1 MKKVVFIQYPV
12 LLFDGRQSIDAAVFS
27 WFYTVEGYLPE
38 QNILKRGKDMKK
50 FLAIV
55 LALTLILSL
64 GVTAFADDI
73 KVAFSQIG
81 QESDWRT
88 ANTDSIKGTIE
99 GHDGWTLIYDD
110 AQQIQ
115 ENQIKALRNFIT
127 QGVDYILFT
136 GVVETGW
143 DEVLAEVNE
152 AEIPLILIDRMPDC
166 ADKIDYVA
174 AFGGDFVE
182 EGRRQVAW
190 AGEYLKSLGRGDE
203 EVAVAIM
210 EGTTGSGAQVGRTE
224 GNLAALEEYPNM
236 KLVAQQS
243 GNFTRTEGQ
252 AVMEA
257 WLKSVDKIDVL
268 IVQNDDMGLGAIDAI
283 KAAGLVPG
291 KDIIIVGCDSVK
303 AAFEAIVAGEM
314 NCTVECTPLY
324 GPFVEKTIEALEAG
338 ETFEKTILHPE
349 EGVYDCVGGID
360 LGTVTSVLAADVIDS
375 RVY

>member
-1 MKKVVFIQYPV
+1 MKKI
-12 LLFDGRQSIDAAVFS
+12 
-27 WFYTVEGYLPE
+27 
-38 QNILKRGKDMKK
+38 
-50 FLAIV
+50 
-55 LALTLILSL
+55 LALVLVLVMMASLSI
-64 GVTAFADDI
+64 TAYADDI

-110 AQQIQ
+110 AQQKQ

-190 AGEYLKSLGRGDE
+190 AGEYLKSIGRGDE
-203 EVAVAIM
+203 EVCVAIM

-268 IVQNDDMGLGAIDAI
+268 IVQNDDM
-283 KAAGLVPG
+283 
-291 KDIIIVGCDSVK
+291 
-303 AAFEAIVAGEM
+303 
-314 NCTVECTPLY
+314 PLY

-338 ETFEKTILHPE
+338 ETFDKTILHPE